1 MRDVE
6 FTIDDF
12 GMTRFEKAR
21 LLGARALQLSMG
33 APMLVKLS
41 KKELEEIK
49 YNPIEIAKREL
60 EAGVLPIS
68 VKRVFPH
75 ELNNKQEQEQS

>member
-49 YNPIEIAKREL
+49 YNPIEIAKKEL
-60 EAGVLPIS
+60 EAGILPIT